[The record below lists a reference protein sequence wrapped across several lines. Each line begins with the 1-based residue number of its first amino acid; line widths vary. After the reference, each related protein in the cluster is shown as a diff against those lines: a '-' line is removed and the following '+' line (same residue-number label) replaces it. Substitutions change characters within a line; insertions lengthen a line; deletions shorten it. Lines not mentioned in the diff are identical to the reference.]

1 MENENES
8 IKSLLR
14 TTLEWARLLKVKFRF
29 NADTLSKHLANICS
43 DRQDEFALLANPPW
57 AIEDFVREWGYD
69 IDGLIDDLQE
79 FDVPIEANITF
90 ENGDFISWELWNTYT
105 TCAVDYSIS
114 FLDYDKLRDD
124 WTEVLI
130 KFKNGLL

>member
-29 NADTLSKHLANICS
+29 NAETLSNHEL
-43 DRQDEFALLANPPW
+43 
-57 AIEDFVREWGYD
+57 EDFVREWGYD

-90 ENGDFISWELWNTYT
+90 ENGDFISWELWNTYEE
-105 TCAVDYSIS
+105 CAVNYSIS
-114 FLDYDKLRDD
+114 FIDYEKVNDE
-124 WTEVLI
+124 WVESLI
-130 KFKNGLL
+130 KFQRGLL

>member
-29 NADTLSKHLANICS
+29 NADTLSKHLANICF
-43 DRQDEFALLANPPW
+43 DRQDEFGV
-57 AIEDFVREWGYD
+57 IEDFVREWGYD

-79 FDVPIEANITF
+79 FDVPTEANITF
-90 ENGDFISWELWNTYT
+90 ENGDFISWELWNTYED
-105 TCAVDYSIS
+105 CAVDYSIS
-114 FLDYDKLRDD
+114 FLDYDKLIDD

>member
-29 NADTLSKHLANICS
+29 NAETLSKHLALDHLHNG
-43 DRQDEFALLANPPW
+43 

-79 FDVPIEANITF
+79 FDVPTEANITF
-90 ENGDFISWELWNTYT
+90 ENGDWITWELWNTYEDY
-105 TCAVDYSIS
+105 AVDYSIS
-114 FLDYDKLRDD
+114 FLDYDKLIDD

>member
-29 NADTLSKHLANICS
+29 NAETLSNHEL
-43 DRQDEFALLANPPW
+43 
-57 AIEDFVREWGYD
+57 EDFVREWGYD

-79 FDVPIEANITF
+79 FDVDWEENITF
-90 ENGDFISWELWNTYT
+90 ENGDFISWELWNSEEE
-105 TCAVDYSIS
+105 CAVNYSIS
-114 FLDYDKLRDD
+114 FIDYEKVNDE
-124 WTEVLI
+124 WVESLI
-130 KFKNGLL
+130 KFQRGLL

>member
-29 NADTLSKHLANICS
+29 NADTLSKHLASICF
-43 DRQDEFALLANPPW
+43 DRQDEFGV
-57 AIEDFVREWGYD
+57 IEDFVREWGYD

-79 FDVPIEANITF
+79 FDVPTEANITF
-90 ENGDFISWELWNTYT
+90 ENGDFISWELWNTYED
-105 TCAVDYSIS
+105 CAVDYSIS
-114 FLDYDKLRDD
+114 FLDYDKLIDD